1 MTEPIGMSLEVN
13 GSRHRLSVEPRRLL
27 CDLLRDDLGLTGT
40 NVSCELGV
48 CGVCTVLLDG
58 KAVRSCLTLAVQAN
72 GTRVETVESLSDGI
86 ALHPLQQAF
95 HDHHA
100 LQCGF
105 CTPGF
110 LITLHELL
118 RAKPEASDAEIDEA
132 LDGVLCRCTGYQ
144 NISIAAKAARDSLR
158 QHASNRGS
166 HDAEA

>member
-13 GSRHRLSVEPRRLL
+13 GSQHRLSVEPRHLL

-72 GTRVETVESLSDGI
+72 GTRVETIESLSDGI

-105 CTPGF
+105 CTPGILMNMSEF
-110 LITLHELL
+110 LRKNPNPSE
-118 RAKPEASDAEIDEA
+118 AEIRSA
-132 LDGVLCRCTGYQ
+132 LIGNLCRCTGYVH
-144 NISIAAKAARDSLR
+144 IVRAVKDAARRLNHSEE
-158 QHASNRGS
+158 NR
-166 HDAEA
+166 